1 MKPNPGEVKRKRIYI
16 FIRKQRR
23 SEPKMPRKKNVRFG
37 SKICTEHAFK
47 LKWSSV

>member
-23 SEPKMPRKKNVRFG
+23 SEPKMPRKKTFG
-37 SKICTEHAFK
+37 LVAKFAQNMH
-47 LKWSSV
+47 SS